1 MSNIEYLR
9 ISNIFEYRISSN
21 TEYQILI
28 RKIRNFFFFFFFNK
42 VLRVV
47 VIYFQNRS
55 IAIESNRTTWRSFET
70 DQ

>member
-28 RKIRNFFFFFFFNK
+28 RKIRNFFFFFDK
-42 VLRVV
+42 VLCVV
-47 VIYFQNRS
+47 VTYFQNRS

>member
-9 ISNIFEYRISSN
+9 ISNIIEYRISN
-21 TEYQILI
+21 INQ
-28 RKIRNFFFFFFFNK
+28 KNQNFFFFFFDK